1 MKDYSELKILAE
13 AATPQDFDSAQ
24 VATHEGWIECPT
36 CGGEGSVDLGG
47 DYLNYDNE
55 ALGVQFYGIGDAHV
69 KAEDYYRAANPA
81 TVLALIA
88 EVERLSFRE
97 KMLSEYGCEYC
108 AGSGHVHRI
117 DGDYLG
123 VCDSC
128 SAYEFNCAKHEIE
141 KLKNENESL
150 KKDAARYRWLRQYDF
165 DIGSYHPE
173 GDFSNES
180 WFERFDDQSIDRIIA
195 EEIAFEEEAIIE
207 ANNK

>member
-1 MKDYSELKILAE
+1 MNRIVKTRKESR
-13 AATPQDFDSAQ
+13 DSDKFICKTNDD
-24 VATHEGWIECPT
+24 VNEWMDTFYVEGRNALFNLHCLWAWQEQERRH
-36 CGGEGSVDLGG
+36 GE
-47 DYLNYDNE
+47 
-55 ALGVQFYGIGDAHV
+55 
-69 KAEDYYRAANPA
+69 
-81 TVLALIA
+81 LIA

-150 KKDAARYRWLRQYDF
+150 KKDAARYRWTTIEGNWVARMFGKWRAHIGEYGDSNPTDWF
-165 DIGSYHPE
+165 DT
-173 GDFSNES
+173 
-180 WFERFDDQSIDRIIA
+180 R
-195 EEIAFEEEAIIE
+195 EEAIDV
-207 ANNK
+207 AMSNKE

>member
-1 MKDYSELKILAE
+1 MKEYSELRRLAE
-13 AATPQDFDSAQ
+13 AATKCYGAMRVEKDYNGVYQVVGAGSWNILSAWH
-24 VATHEGWIECPT
+24 TPDGK
-36 CGGEGSVDLGG
+36 SK
-47 DYLNYDNE
+47 DN
-55 ALGVQFYGIGDAHV
+55 
-69 KAEDYYRAANPA
+69 AEFHAAASPA
-81 TVLALIA
+81 AVLELIA
-88 EVERLSFRE
+88 EVDRLSFRE
-97 KMLSEYGCEYC
+97 EMLSEYGCEYC

-173 GDFSNES
+173 GDFSHES
-180 WFERFDDQSIDRIIA
+180 WFERFDDQSIDRMIA

>member
-81 TVLALIA
+81 AVLALIA
-88 EVERLSFRE
+88 EVEALKAERD
-97 KMLSEYGCEYC
+97 YC
-108 AGSGHVHRI
+108 RRVADHNL
-117 DGDYLG
+117 DLG
-123 VCDSC
+123 VQYMNERDQAKTDNELLRAEINHLKQCPLYSTRMNSKRYLWLRDSHIGDDPESINLEC
-128 SAYEFNCAKHEIE
+128 GPNNGLDSAI
-141 KLKNENESL
+141 
-150 KKDAARYRWLRQYDF
+150 DAAM
-165 DIGSYHPE
+165 
-173 GDFSNES
+173 SNKE
-180 WFERFDDQSIDRIIA
+180 
-195 EEIAFEEEAIIE
+195 
-207 ANNK
+207 

>member
-1 MKDYSELKILAE
+1 MKEYSELRRLAE
-13 AATPQDFDSAQ
+13 AATKCYGAMRVEKDYNGVYQVVGAGSWNILSAWH
-24 VATHEGWIECPT
+24 TPDGKSKE
-36 CGGEGSVDLGG
+36 
-47 DYLNYDNE
+47 N
-55 ALGVQFYGIGDAHV
+55 
-69 KAEDYYRAANPA
+69 AEFHAAASPA
-81 TVLALIA
+81 AVLELIA
-88 EVERLSFRE
+88 EVDRLSFRE

-117 DGDYLG
+117 DGYYLG

-173 GDFSNES
+173 GDFSHES
-180 WFERFDDQSIDRIIA
+180 WFERFDDQSIDRMIA